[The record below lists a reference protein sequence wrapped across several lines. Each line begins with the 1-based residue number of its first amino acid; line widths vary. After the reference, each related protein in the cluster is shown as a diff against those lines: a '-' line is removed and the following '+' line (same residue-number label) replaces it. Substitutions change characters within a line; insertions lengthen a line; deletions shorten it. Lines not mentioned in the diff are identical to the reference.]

1 VACKWGKGVL
11 NRKAITKMQTM
22 LLVFI
27 IVVVAAGGSVAYLL
41 WSSTAPSAETIKIGV
56 LADLDGVTGR
66 HIWQGAVLAAEQI
79 NAEGGILGRN
89 VTVVGEDHDL
99 ETVVDMAIVTSALT
113 RLIAYHKVDFTIGMA
128 LGDAEFVVQDII
140 AEHKKIFLA
149 IGGTSDEMTQRVLD
163 DYDRYKYYFR
173 SSFNATSIFLGMT
186 DGLLVMREN
195 TGFNKIGYLAEDA
208 GWTQGVIEGLDYV
221 LPENGFDLVYKA
233 TFPLGT
239 FDFSSYFAAAE
250 AAGVEVF
257 VPLITTAA
265 GVPFVK
271 EYYERQSPVFVY
283 GGVIRSVAVPEGWE
297 LTDGK
302 CEYIAM
308 SSFPIVAEYPLT
320 SKTLPT
326 LEAYVNRWSESP
338 VMNGAL
344 AYDVLR
350 FILHDAIR
358 RAGTIKTE
366 AVIEALEET
375 SIETSSAEN
384 FVFTSS
390 HDLMMGENP
399 NNPDADYVLV
409 MYFQWQNGKMV
420 PVYPKKIMEEAG
432 ATLIFP
438 DWPGPWD
445 K

>member
-1 VACKWGKGVL
+1 MGS
-11 NRKAITKMQTM
+11 KAVTKIQAVI
-22 LLVFI
+22 LAAI
-27 IVVVAAGGSVAYLL
+27 IVGVVGGGVAYVFLVEG
-41 WSSTAPSAETIKIGV
+41 PQSADKIKIGV
-56 LADLDGVTGR
+56 LADLDGATGR
-66 HIWQGAVLAAEQI
+66 TIWHGAVLAAEQI

-89 VTVVGEDHDL
+89 VTVVGEDHDI
-99 ETVVDMAIVTSALT
+99 ETGADMAIVTSALN
-113 RLIAYHKVDFTIGMA
+113 RLITYHKVDFIIGQA

-149 IGGTSDEMTQRVLD
+149 VAGSSDEMTQRVLD
-163 DYDRYKYYFR
+163 DYDKYKYYFR
-173 SSFNATSIFLGMT
+173 SAFNATSIFLGMT

-195 TGFNKIGYLAEDA
+195 TGFNKIGYLAEDV
-208 GWTQGVIEGLDYV
+208 GWTKGVTEGLDYV
-221 LPENGFDLVYKA
+221 LPEVYGFDLVYKE

-283 GGVIRSVAVPEGWE
+283 GGVLRSVAVPEGWE
-297 LTDGK
+297 LTEGK
-302 CEYIAM
+302 CEHIAM
-308 SSFPIVAEYPLT
+308 GSFPMVAEYPLT

-326 LEAYVNRWSESP
+326 LEAYVNRWNESP

-350 FILHDAIR
+350 FILPDAIE
-358 RAGTIKTE
+358 RAGTIETE
-366 AVIEALEET
+366 AVIAALEET

-399 NNPDADYVLV
+399 NDPDADYVLV
-409 MYFQWQNGKMV
+409 MYFQWQNGEMV

-432 ATLIFP
+432 ATYTYPPWL
-438 DWPGPWD
+438 GPWD
-445 K
+445 